1 MILKTL
7 TLDFVNMA
15 GSDTYLE
22 SVVIMNRIKF
32 MLYFNYSF
40 ESQFTLV
47 HVLYQCCL
55 NSTLR
60 FSIENTSITILIFQ
74 SVYSLFYWQS
84 MCLMCIQISLICL
97 CKCVLSL
104 DCSFNQMG
112 LLKVYQY
119 VVVIYTPHSELIYL
133 YTYIKIGDTEGT
145 HELYVNFIEIRSES
159 CNYTFIDLE
168 FQNFN
173 I

>member
-1 MILKTL
+1 MP
-7 TLDFVNMA
+7 LDFVNMA

-22 SVVIMNRIKF
+22 SVVVINRIKF
-32 MLYFNYSF
+32 MLYFSYSF

-47 HVLYQCCL
+47 HVLCQCCM

-60 FSIENTSITILIFQ
+60 FSTENTSITLLIFQ

-84 MCLMCIQISLICL
+84 MCVISLICL

-112 LLKVYQY
+112 FSNTCKKYYITTFLSVYTFNFCSKCLWWGESKFYFNRHPY
-119 VVVIYTPHSELIYL
+119 VVQFIPHVVNLKYL
-133 YTYIKIGDTEGT
+133 YAYKYIKIGEGG
-145 HELYVNFIEIRSES
+145 
-159 CNYTFIDLE
+159 
-168 FQNFN
+168 
-173 I
+173 

>member
-1 MILKTL
+1 MP
-7 TLDFVNMA
+7 LDFVNMA

-22 SVVIMNRIKF
+22 SVVVMNRIKF

-47 HVLYQCCL
+47 HVLCQCFL

-74 SVYSLFYWQS
+74 SAYSLFYWQS
-84 MCLMCIQISLICL
+84 MCVIIVMCIQISLICL

-112 LLKVYQY
+112 FQTHVKSILLQHSYQFILSIF
-119 VVVIYTPHSELIYL
+119 VVNVFNEERVNSTSNIINILFNL
-133 YTYIKIGDTEGT
+133 YPK
-145 HELYVNFIEIRSES
+145 
-159 CNYTFIDLE
+159 
-168 FQNFN
+168 
-173 I
+173 

>member
-1 MILKTL
+1 MP
-7 TLDFVNMA
+7 LDFVNMA

-22 SVVIMNRIKF
+22 SVVVINRIKF
-32 MLYFNYSF
+32 MLYFSYSF

-47 HVLYQCCL
+47 HVLCQCCM

-60 FSIENTSITILIFQ
+60 FSTENTSITLLIFQ

-84 MCLMCIQISLICL
+84 MCVISLICL

-112 LLKVYQY
+112 FSNTCKKY
-119 VVVIYTPHSELIYL
+119 
-133 YTYIKIGDTEGT
+133 YITT
-145 HELYVNFIEIRSES
+145 FLSV
-159 CNYTFIDLE
+159 YTFNFCSKCLWWGESQFYFCCSIYSPCSE
-168 FQNFN
+168 FE
-173 I
+173 ISICI

>member
-7 TLDFVNMA
+7 SLDFVNMA

-22 SVVIMNRIKF
+22 SVVVINRIKF
-32 MLYFNYSF
+32 MLYFSYSF

-47 HVLYQCCL
+47 HVLCQCCM

-60 FSIENTSITILIFQ
+60 FSTENISITLLIFQ
-74 SVYSLFYWQS
+74 SVYSLIYWQS
-84 MCLMCIQISLICL
+84 MCVISLICL

-112 LLKVYQY
+112 FQTHVKSILLQHSYQFILSIF
-119 VVVIYTPHSELIYL
+119 VVNVFDEERVNSTSIVIHMLFKLFPM
-133 YTYIKIGDTEGT
+133 
-145 HELYVNFIEIRSES
+145 
-159 CNYTFIDLE
+159 
-168 FQNFN
+168 
-173 I
+173 

>member
-7 TLDFVNMA
+7 SLDFVNMA

-22 SVVIMNRIKF
+22 SVVVINRIKF
-32 MLYFNYSF
+32 MLYFSYSF

-47 HVLYQCCL
+47 HVLCQCCM

-60 FSIENTSITILIFQ
+60 FSTENTSSTLLIFQ

-84 MCLMCIQISLICL
+84 MCVISLICL

-112 LLKVYQY
+112 FSNTCKKY
-119 VVVIYTPHSELIYL
+119 
-133 YTYIKIGDTEGT
+133 YITT
-145 HELYVNFIEIRSES
+145 FLSVNFILSIFVVNVFDEERVNSTSIV
-159 CNYTFIDLE
+159 IHML
-168 FQNFN
+168 FN
-173 I
+173 LFPM

>member
-1 MILKTL
+1 MP
-7 TLDFVNMA
+7 LDFVNMA

-22 SVVIMNRIKF
+22 SVVVINRIKF
-32 MLYFNYSF
+32 MLYFSYSF

-47 HVLYQCCL
+47 HVLCQCCM

-60 FSIENTSITILIFQ
+60 FSTENTSITLLIFQ

-84 MCLMCIQISLICL
+84 MCVISLICL

-112 LLKVYQY
+112 FQTHVKSILLQHSYQFILSIF
-119 VVVIYTPHSELIYL
+119 VVNVFNEERVNSTSNIINILFNL
-133 YTYIKIGDTEGT
+133 YPK
-145 HELYVNFIEIRSES
+145 
-159 CNYTFIDLE
+159 
-168 FQNFN
+168 
-173 I
+173 